1 MTIAEGM
8 MISNERYEEID
19 NRVEELMSEIDSLSH
34 VIEKVTE
41 EIQGKV
47 LGDTHI
53 PSEYEREIALLGY
66 SVGTTVMARKASKNM
81 ALMSPLMS
89 VVAIICSKGKAEER
103 DIEMLRLAYRM
114 MLDSRK
120 DE

>member
-19 NRVEELMSEIDSLSH
+19 NRVEKLMSELDSLSH

-47 LGDTHI
+47 LGDTHV

-66 SVGTTVMARKASKNM
+66 SVGTTIMARKASKRMTTM
-81 ALMSPLMS
+81 APLMS
-89 VVAIICSKGKAEER
+89 VVGIILSKKQAESR
-103 DIEMLRLAYRM
+103 DIDMLRLAFDM
-114 MLDSRK
+114 VLDSRK
-120 DE
+120 K